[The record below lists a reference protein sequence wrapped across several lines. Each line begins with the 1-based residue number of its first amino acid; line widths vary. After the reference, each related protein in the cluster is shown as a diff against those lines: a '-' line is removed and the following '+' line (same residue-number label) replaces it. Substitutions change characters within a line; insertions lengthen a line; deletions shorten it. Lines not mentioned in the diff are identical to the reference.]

1 MRALRRFSYLAVA
14 WLLVP
19 PSALAVLGSAVLA
32 RFFYKSVEKP
42 RLVWGS
48 DPIINNRYWS
58 QAMRQAGY
66 ESETFT
72 VSFYPSISNR
82 AEWNEI
88 LMEKFGRLPL
98 PGKLVLA
105 FCLSLFRYDVFFFGY
120 NGYFIGATPIRKL
133 QALAFRIA
141 RKKTVLIPYGA
152 DYFVYRRIKG
162 TTLTHALLLS
172 YPDHARR
179 QRQIADQLDY
189 WTRYA
194 DVVIPGMMG
203 PDGSGRWDVLAP
215 SSLTIDTE
223 KWRPTG
229 RRSDAN
235 GINAPVV
242 VVHAPNHRGF
252 KGSEFVIDAVGRL
265 QKEGLRVE
273 LRLLERLQNDV
284 VRRVLCNEADILIEQ
299 LIATGHGF
307 NAIEGMAA
315 GLPVVSNLEDTQYTL
330 PFRRWSFLNECP
342 IASASPETV
351 VDVLR
356 QLVTRPDIRRQLA
369 DASRAYA
376 EKYHSIEAAQFLF
389 ISVLDKVAGRPVDLL
404 NLYHPLKGTFPADRG
419 TIEHPLRD
427 NKIVQ

>member
-1 MRALRRFSYLAVA
+1 M
-14 WLLVP
+14 VP
-19 PSALAVLGSAVLA
+19 PSALAVLASALIA
-32 RFFYKSVEKP
+32 RWFYRPGVKP

-58 QAMRQAGY
+58 QAMRQAGF

-82 AEWNEI
+82 AEWDEI
-88 LMEKFGRLPL
+88 LTEKFGRLPFQ
-98 PGKLVLA
+98 GKVVLA

-162 TTLTHALLLS
+162 TTLVHALLLS
-172 YPDHARR
+172 YPRHALR

-189 WTRYA
+189 WTRNG
-194 DVVIPGMMG
+194 DVVIPGMMA

-215 SSLTIDTE
+215 SSLTVDTQRW
-223 KWRPTG
+223 KPSG
-229 RRSDAN
+229 RRSDAD
-235 GINAPVV
+235 GTNAPVV

-252 KGSEFVIDAVGRL
+252 KGSEFVIDAVERL
-265 QKEGLRVE
+265 RDEGLQIE
-273 LRLLERLQNDV
+273 LRLLEKLQNDV
-284 VRRVLCNEADILIEQ
+284 VRQIFCNEADILVEQ

-307 NAIEGMAA
+307 NAVEGMAA
-315 GLPVVSNLEDTQYTL
+315 GLAVISNLEDTQYTL

-356 QLVTRPDIRRQLA
+356 QLVTRPDIRRQLS

-376 EKYHSIEAAQFLF
+376 EKYHSSEAAQFLF
-389 ISVLDKVAGRPVDLL
+389 TRVLDHLAGRDVDLL
-404 NLYHPLKGTFPADRG
+404 NLYHPLKGSFPRERG
-419 TIEHPLRD
+419 RVEHPLRD
-427 NKIVQ
+427 SKIVG